1 MIDILTKYVIFL
13 VSFSLLLDELHA
25 EKIFMSQEEF
35 EKGNEELSKK

>member
-1 MIDILTKYVIFL
+1 MIDILTKFVVFL
-13 VSFSLLLDELHA
+13 VSSLLLDELHA